1 MKKNFGEG
9 IALGIIIGVSVS
21 MIVLVTVVLPE
32 YKKSV
37 TGDGRKILIIELTR
51 RTIHLIEGEHIE
63 SVDREYNRFP
73 S

>member
-1 MKKNFGEG
+1 MAFFHKIDCSTGES
-9 IALGIIIGVSVS
+9 IKINLDK
-21 MIVLVTVVLPE
+21 VVWV
-32 YKKSV
+32 KKSV

-63 SVDREYNRFP
+63 SVDKEYNRFP

>member
-1 MKKNFGEG
+1 MAFFHKIDCSAGES
-9 IALGIIIGVSVS
+9 IRINLDK
-21 MIVLVTVVLPE
+21 VVWV
-32 YKKSV
+32 KKSV

>member
-1 MKKNFGEG
+1 MAFFHKIDCSTGES
-9 IALGIIIGVSVS
+9 IKINLDK
-21 MIVLVTVVLPE
+21 VVWV
-32 YKKSV
+32 KRSV

-63 SVDREYNRFP
+63 SVDKEYNRFP